1 MAYSKS
7 ILAGAAFVL
16 PALVLTPVRAATN
29 DRADAPYEPKAC
41 AAQVK
46 PATSNIAQDR
56 DIAPA
61 IREFLVKLNK
71 NPSPFWELPQPK
83 PQETLTALQ
92 NETPVDMSDVTTSED
107 TLDVDGRSV
116 KLYVM
121 KPDHVAQNAGVIL
134 FLHGGVWI
142 VGNFDNHKR
151 LLRDIVVESGQPAVF
166 LEYTSLPEAKYPVQM
181 NEAYAALEWTA
192 KHAGDFGADPSRIA
206 VVGNSVGGDMTAALT
221 LMAKDRNGPKI
232 SYQVLLWPAT
242 NAGVD
247 TCSYEQYAN
256 DRFLSRSFMKYGW
269 DLYAP
274 TKAERD
280 NPYVSPLRASL
291 NQLKGLPPALVV
303 TDENDVL
310 RDEGEAYGRRL
321 QNAGVP
327 TASTRIEGTIHDFGL
342 LNALAAQPTTRV
354 AIREVADGI
363 RQHIGQRE
371 PVGQ

>member
-1 MAYSKS
+1 MARAKS
-7 ILAGAAFVL
+7 ILVGAAFIL
-16 PALVLTPVRAATN
+16 PALGISQAFAAARDDAAYKPEACARHVKAATSTVAEDPN
-29 DRADAPYEPKAC
+29 L
-41 AAQVK
+41 
-46 PATSNIAQDR
+46 
-56 DIAPA
+56 APA
-61 IREFLVKLNK
+61 IRSFLVKLNK
-71 NPSPFWELPQPK
+71 DPSPFWEQPQPK
-83 PQETLTALQ
+83 PQEILTALQ
-92 NETPVDMSDVTTSED
+92 NESPVDVSGVTTTEN
-107 TLDVDGRSV
+107 TIDVDGHPV

-121 KPDHVAQNAGVIL
+121 KPDNMKKDAGVIL

-166 LEYTSLPEAKYPVQM
+166 LEYTSLPQAKYPVQM

-192 KHAGDFGADPSRIA
+192 KHAADFGADPSRIA
-206 VVGNSVGGDMTAALT
+206 VVGNSVGGNMTAALT
-221 LMAKDRNGPKI
+221 LMAKDRSGPKI
-232 SYQVLLWPAT
+232 DYQVLLWPAT

-247 TCSYEQYAN
+247 TCSYEEFAN

-291 NQLKGLPPALVV
+291 DQLNGLPSALVI

-310 RDEGEAYGRRL
+310 RDEGEAYGHRL
-321 QNAGVP
+321 QDAGVH
-327 TASTRIEGTIHDFGL
+327 TVATRYDGTIHDFGL
-342 LNALAAQPTTRV
+342 LNALADSPTTKA
-354 AIREVADGI
+354 AIRQVADAI
-363 RQHIGQRE
+363 RQHIGPRE